1 MPAVDI
7 QVDEIQAWLPNLTV
21 EQANMLIKGTVARA
35 ARHAPC
41 ILDASFTYADAAA
54 DIIRSAI
61 KRRAEAEPGM
71 SYTRQRGGI
80 QEQIDAKGLPKVIFW
95 DSEILELQQLCE
107 AYNGATIEGIGPVY
121 SMPDSPLLDHRYRSA
136 LGIEPQ
142 CP

>member
-1 MPAVDI
+1 MPAVVI

-21 EQANMLIKGTVARA
+21 EQADQLIKGTLARA
-35 ARHAPC
+35 ARIAPC
-41 ILDASFTYADAAA
+41 ITDTNFTYADAAA
-54 DIIRSAI
+54 DIIRGAI

-71 SYTRQRGGI
+71 SYTRQRGAV

-95 DSEILELQQLCE
+95 DSEIVELRALCTASSGE
-107 AYNGATIEGIGPVY
+107 EFEGIGPVY

-136 LGIEPQ
+136 LGIDPQ